1 MSKLRLS
8 CLLAFVC
15 LASNASGQGPVETKA
30 DDVDKVRAEKPA
42 TTFAGHTTEVQALAF
57 SPDGGRIV
65 STSYDHVRMWDP
77 VTGKEVV
84 GTFEG
89 GGRAVAFSPDGRRI
103 AIVRF
108 TRWPIMNLTIHDAA
122 SGKVLWRIDPHGTS
136 DKVRSGPPNS
146 AITSIAFSPDGRR
159 LATVGHYERIPGQQ
173 SRGLVKI
180 WDVETGKE
188 LQRLDV
194 RSRSSTVAFSPDGK
208 YLAAGVDG
216 FSGEGFTAPGEVRVW
231 DARSGERL
239 HTLKTKETIAPGD
252 DECSVMAM
260 AFSPDGQRLSAA
272 SSEGTIR
279 VYETASG
286 RLILS
291 RSLAS
296 VNPEGP
302 VHTLKTRYGLGQ
314 EVAFSPDGGRLASAG
329 HDRVVRVWDT
339 GTGRQTEAFRFNISK
354 INVVAFGP
362 DGRRL
367 AAGGGDFLKSETGRL
382 TIKYGEVKVWERPED

>member
-1 MSKLRLS
+1 
-8 CLLAFVC
+8 
-15 LASNASGQGPVETKA
+15 
-30 DDVDKVRAEKPA
+30 VDE
-42 TTFAGHTTEVQALAF
+42 
-57 SPDGGRIV
+57 
-65 STSYDHVRMWDP
+65 
-77 VTGKEVV
+77 
-84 GTFEG
+84 TFEG
-89 GGRAVAFSPDGRRI
+89 GGRAIAFSPDGRRM

-108 TRWPIMNLTIHDAA
+108 IRGTPILNLTIHDAA
-122 SGKVLWRIDPHGTS
+122 GGKVLWRIDPHDTS
-136 DKVRSGPPNS
+136 DKVRSGIPTS
-146 AITSIAFSPDGRR
+146 AITSIAFSPDGLR
-159 LATVGHYERIPGQQ
+159 LATVGHYERFPGLQH
-173 SRGLVKI
+173 RGVVKI

-216 FSGEGFTAPGEVRVW
+216 FSGEGFTAPGELRVW

-239 HTLKTKETIAPGD
+239 HTLKAKETIALGD
-252 DECSVMAM
+252 DECSVMAL
-260 AFSPDGQRLSAA
+260 AFSPDGQRLSTA

-302 VHTLKTRYGLGQ
+302 VHRLYTRYGLGQ
-314 EVAFSPDGGRLASAG
+314 KVAFSPDGGRLASAG

-339 GTGRQTEAFRFNISK
+339 GTGAQTEAFRFDISK
-354 INVVAFGP
+354 INAVAFSP

-367 AAGGGDFLKSETGRL
+367 AAGGGDFLKSETGRP
-382 TIKYGEVKVWERPED
+382 TIKYGGSKIWECPED